1 MSVISMKQLLEAGV
15 HFGHQMRRW
24 DPRMKPYIFT
34 ERNNIYIIDLQQT
47 VKLVEVAYDIIRE
60 ISSNGGNVLFVGTKK
75 QAQESI
81 KNEAE
86 RCGMYYINYRW
97 LGGTLTNFDTIR
109 KRVKRLHE
117 LEEMENNKMFEVL
130 PKKEVISLK
139 REKEK
144 LKKVLTGIKD
154 MEKLPAAIFVVDPKK
169 EKIAVAEANKLSIPI
184 VAIVD
189 TNCNPEEI
197 DYVIPGNDDAIRA
210 VKLISSVIADAVI
223 EGKKSTIEKETEK
236 VKAENIYLTKQG
248 VMDGH

>member
-24 DPRMKPYIFT
+24 DPKMKPYIFT

-47 VKLVEVAYDIIRE
+47 VKLVEIAYDFIRE

-75 QAQESI
+75 QAQEAI

-86 RCGMYYINYRW
+86 RCGMFYINYRW
-97 LGGTLTNFDTIR
+97 LGGILTNFDTIR
-109 KRVKRLHE
+109 KRVKRFHE

-144 LKKVLTGIKD
+144 LEKILTGIKD
-154 MEKLPAAIFVVDPKK
+154 MVELPAAIFVVDPKK
-169 EKIAVAEANKLSIPI
+169 EKIAVAEAIKLSIPI

-210 VKLISSVIADAVI
+210 VKLISSVIADAVL
-223 EGKKSTIEKETEK
+223 EGKKSTIEK
-236 VKAENIYLTKQG
+236 
-248 VMDGH
+248 

>member
-47 VKLVEVAYDIIRE
+47 VKLVEIAYDFIRE
-60 ISSNGGNVLFVGTKK
+60 ISSNGGNILFVGTKK
-75 QAQESI
+75 QAQEAI

-86 RCGMYYINYRW
+86 RCGMFYINYRW
-97 LGGTLTNFDTIR
+97 LGGILTNFDTIR
-109 KRVKRLHE
+109 KRVKRFHE

-144 LKKVLTGIKD
+144 LEKILTGIKD
-154 MEKLPAAIFVVDPKK
+154 MEELPAAIFVVDPKK
-169 EKIAVAEANKLSIPI
+169 EKIAVAEAIKLSIPI

-210 VKLISSVIADAVI
+210 VKLISSVIADAVL
-223 EGKKSTIEKETEK
+223 EGKKLTI
-236 VKAENIYLTKQG
+236 VK
-248 VMDGH
+248 

>member
-1 MSVISMKQLLEAGV
+1 MSIISMKQLLEAGV

-34 ERNNIYIIDLQQT
+34 DRNNIYIIDLQQT
-47 VKLVEVAYDIIRE
+47 VKLIEVAYDIIRE

-117 LEEMENNKMFEVL
+117 LEEMENNKMFEIL

-154 MEKLPAAIFVVDPKK
+154 MKELPAAIFVVDPKK
-169 EKIAVAEANKLSIPI
+169 EKIAVAEAIKLSIPI

-236 VKAENIYLTKQG
+236 VKA
-248 VMDGH
+248 

>member
-24 DPRMKPYIFT
+24 DPKMKPYIFT
-34 ERNNIYIIDLQQT
+34 DRNNIYIIDLQQT
-47 VKLVEVAYDIIRE
+47 VKLVDVAYDFIRE
-60 ISSNGGNVLFVGTKK
+60 ISSDGGNILFVGTKK
-75 QAQESI
+75 QAQEAI

-86 RCGMYYINYRW
+86 RCDMFYINYRW
-97 LGGTLTNFDTIR
+97 LGGTLTNFNTIR
-109 KRVKRLHE
+109 KRVKRLYE
-117 LEEMENNKMFEVL
+117 LEGMENNKMFEVL

-144 LKKVLTGIKD
+144 LEKILIGIKE

-169 EKIAVAEANKLSIPI
+169 EKIAIAEANKLSIPI

-210 VKLISSVIADAVI
+210 IKLISSVIADAVI
-223 EGKKSTIEKETEK
+223 EGKKSTVEKENEM
-236 VKAENIYLTKQG
+236 VKA
-248 VMDGH
+248 

>member
-24 DPRMKPYIFT
+24 DPKMKPYIFT

-47 VKLVEVAYDIIRE
+47 VKLVEIAYDFIRE

-75 QAQESI
+75 QAQEAI

-86 RCGMYYINYRW
+86 RCGMFYINYRW
-97 LGGTLTNFDTIR
+97 LGGILTNFDTIR
-109 KRVKRLHE
+109 KRVKRFHE

-144 LKKVLTGIKD
+144 LEKILTGIKD
-154 MEKLPAAIFVVDPKK
+154 MEELPAAIFVVDPKK
-169 EKIAVAEANKLSIPI
+169 EKIAVAEAIKLSIPI

-210 VKLISSVIADAVI
+210 VKLISSVIADAVL
-223 EGKKSTIEKETEK
+223 EGKKLTI
-236 VKAENIYLTKQG
+236 VK
-248 VMDGH
+248 

>member
-1 MSVISMKQLLEAGV
+1 MSIISMKQLLEAGV

-34 ERNNIYIIDLQQT
+34 DRNNIYIIDLQQT

-169 EKIAVAEANKLSIPI
+169 EKIAVAEAIKLSIPI

-223 EGKKSTIEKETEK
+223 EGKKLTIEKEAEKEIEK
-236 VKAENIYLTKQG
+236 VKA
-248 VMDGH
+248 

>member
-1 MSVISMKQLLEAGV
+1 MSIISMKQLLEAGV

-34 ERNNIYIIDLQQT
+34 DRNNIYIIDLQQT

-117 LEEMENNKMFEVL
+117 LEEMENNKMFEIL

-154 MEKLPAAIFVVDPKK
+154 MKKLPAAIFVVDPKK
-169 EKIAVAEANKLSIPI
+169 EKIAVAEAIKLSIPI

-236 VKAENIYLTKQG
+236 VKA
-248 VMDGH
+248 

>member
-1 MSVISMKQLLEAGV
+1 
-15 HFGHQMRRW
+15 MRRW
-24 DPRMKPYIFT
+24 DPRMKSYIFT
-34 ERNNIYIIDLQQT
+34 DRNNIYIIDLQQT
-47 VKLVEVAYDIIRE
+47 VKLIEVAYDIIRE

-117 LEEMENNKMFEVL
+117 LEEMENNEMFEVL

-169 EKIAVAEANKLSIPI
+169 EKIAVAEAIKLSIPI

-223 EGKKSTIEKETEK
+223 EGKKSTIEKEIEK
-236 VKAENIYLTKQG
+236 VKA
-248 VMDGH
+248 

>member
-1 MSVISMKQLLEAGV
+1 MSIISMKQLLEAGV

-24 DPRMKPYIFT
+24 DPKMKPYIFT
-34 ERNNIYIIDLQQT
+34 DRNNIYIIDLQQT
-47 VKLVEVAYDIIRE
+47 VKLVEVAYDIVRE

-97 LGGTLTNFDTIR
+97 LGGTLTNFNTIR

-117 LEEMENNKMFEVL
+117 LEEMETNKMFEIL

-139 REKEK
+139 REKGK
-144 LKKVLTGIKD
+144 LEKVLTGIKD
-154 MEKLPAAIFVVDPKK
+154 MEELPAIIFVVDPKK
-169 EKIAVAEANKLSIPI
+169 ENIAVAEAIKLSIPI

-210 VKLISSVIADAVI
+210 VKLLSSVIADAVI
-223 EGKKSTIEKETEK
+223 EGKKSTIEKDAEK
-236 VKAENIYLTKQG
+236 VKA
-248 VMDGH
+248 

>member
-1 MSVISMKQLLEAGV
+1 MSIISMKQLLEAGV

-24 DPRMKPYIFT
+24 DPKMKPYIFT
-34 ERNNIYIIDLQQT
+34 DRNNIYIIDLQQT
-47 VKLVEVAYDIIRE
+47 VKLVEVAYDIVRE

-97 LGGTLTNFDTIR
+97 LGGTLTNFNTIR

-117 LEEMENNKMFEVL
+117 LEEMETNKMFEIL

-139 REKEK
+139 REKGK
-144 LKKVLTGIKD
+144 LEKVLTGIKD
-154 MEKLPAAIFVVDPKK
+154 MEELPAIIFVVDPKK
-169 EKIAVAEANKLSIPI
+169 ENIAVAEAIKLSIPI

-210 VKLISSVIADAVI
+210 VKLLSSVIADAVI

-236 VKAENIYLTKQG
+236 VKA
-248 VMDGH
+248 

>member
-1 MSVISMKQLLEAGV
+1 MKQLLEAGV

-34 ERNNIYIIDLQQT
+34 ERNNIYIVDLQQT
-47 VKLVEVAYDIIRE
+47 VKLVEVAYDFIRE

-86 RCGMYYINYRW
+86 RCDMYYINYRW

-117 LEEMENNKMFEVL
+117 LEEMDNNKMFEVL
-130 PKKEVISLK
+130 PKKEVISLR

-144 LKKVLTGIKD
+144 LEKILTGIKD
-154 MEKLPAAIFVVDPKK
+154 MEKLPDAIFVVDPKK
-169 EKIAVAEANKLSIPI
+169 EKIAVAEAIKLSIPI

-223 EGKKSTIEKETEK
+223 EGKKSTIEKETK
-236 VKAENIYLTKQG
+236 MVRA
-248 VMDGH
+248 

>member
-24 DPRMKPYIFT
+24 DPKMKPYIFT
-34 ERNNIYIIDLQQT
+34 DRNNIYIIDLQQT
-47 VKLVEVAYDIIRE
+47 VKLVEVAYDFIRE
-60 ISSNGGNVLFVGTKK
+60 ISSNSGNILFVGTKK

-86 RCGMYYINYRW
+86 RCGMFYINYRW
-97 LGGTLTNFDTIR
+97 LGGILTNFDTIR

-117 LEEMENNKMFEVL
+117 LEKMENDKMFEVL

-144 LKKVLTGIKD
+144 LEKILTGIKD
-154 MEKLPAAIFVVDPKK
+154 MEKLPAAIFIVDPKK
-169 EKIAVAEANKLSIPI
+169 EKIAVAEAIKLSIPI

-223 EGKKSTIEKETEK
+223 EGKKLTIEKETEI
-236 VKAENIYLTKQG
+236 VKA
-248 VMDGH
+248 

>member
-34 ERNNIYIIDLQQT
+34 DRNNIYIIDLQQT
-47 VKLVEVAYDIIRE
+47 VKLLEVAYDIIRE

-109 KRVKRLHE
+109 KRVKRLNE
-117 LEEMENNKMFEVL
+117 LEEMENNEMFEVL

-169 EKIAVAEANKLSIPI
+169 EKIAVAEAIKLSIPI

-236 VKAENIYLTKQG
+236 VKA
-248 VMDGH
+248 

>member
-24 DPRMKPYIFT
+24 DPKMKPYIFT

-47 VKLVEVAYDIIRE
+47 VKLVEIAYDFIRE
-60 ISSNGGNVLFVGTKK
+60 ISSNGGNILFVGTKK
-75 QAQESI
+75 QAQEAI

-86 RCGMYYINYRW
+86 RCGMFYINYRW
-97 LGGTLTNFDTIR
+97 LGGILTNFDTIR
-109 KRVKRLHE
+109 KRVKRFHE

-144 LKKVLTGIKD
+144 LEKILTGIKD
-154 MEKLPAAIFVVDPKK
+154 MEELPAAIFVVDPKK
-169 EKIAVAEANKLSIPI
+169 EKIAVAEAIKLSIPI

-210 VKLISSVIADAVI
+210 VKLISSVIADAVL
-223 EGKKSTIEKETEK
+223 EGKKLTI
-236 VKAENIYLTKQG
+236 VK
-248 VMDGH
+248 

>member
-1 MSVISMKQLLEAGV
+1 
-15 HFGHQMRRW
+15 
-24 DPRMKPYIFT
+24 MKPYIFT
-34 ERNNIYIIDLQQT
+34 DRNNIYIIDLQQT
-47 VKLVEVAYDIIRE
+47 VKLIEVAYGIVRE

-81 KNEAE
+81 RNEAE

-97 LGGTLTNFDTIR
+97 LGGTLTNFNTIR

-117 LEEMENNKMFEVL
+117 LEEMEDNKMFDIL

-139 REKEK
+139 REKGK
-144 LKKVLTGIKD
+144 LEKVLTGIKD
-154 MEKLPAAIFVVDPKK
+154 MEELPAVIFIVDPKK

-210 VKLISSVIADAVI
+210 VKLISSVVADAVI

-236 VKAENIYLTKQG
+236 VKA
-248 VMDGH
+248 

>member
-1 MSVISMKQLLEAGV
+1 MSIISMKQLLEAGV

-34 ERNNIYIIDLQQT
+34 DRNNIYIIDLQQT
-47 VKLVEVAYDIIRE
+47 VKLVEEAYNIIRE

-97 LGGTLTNFDTIR
+97 LGGTLTNFNTIR

-117 LEEMENNKMFEVL
+117 LGEMESNKMFEVL

-144 LKKVLTGIKD
+144 LEKVLTGIKD
-154 MEKLPAAIFVVDPKK
+154 MEKLPAVIFVVDPKK
-169 EKIAVAEANKLSIPI
+169 EKIAVAEAIKLSIPI

-210 VKLISSVIADAVI
+210 VKLLSSVMADAVI
-223 EGKKSTIEKETEK
+223 EGRKSTIEKETEM
-236 VKAENIYLTKQG
+236 VKA
-248 VMDGH
+248 

>member
-34 ERNNIYIIDLQQT
+34 DRNNIYIIDLQQT
-47 VKLVEVAYDIIRE
+47 VKLIDVAYDFIRE

-75 QAQESI
+75 QAQETI

-86 RCGMYYINYRW
+86 RCGMFYINYRW
-97 LGGTLTNFDTIR
+97 LGGTLTNFGTIR

-117 LEEMENNKMFEVL
+117 LEEMESTKMFEVL

-144 LKKVLTGIKD
+144 LEKILTGIKN

-197 DYVIPGNDDAIRA
+197 NYIVPGNDDAIRA
-210 VKLISSVIADAVI
+210 VKLISSVVADAVI
-223 EGKKSTIEKETEK
+223 EGKKSIVEKEITM
-236 VKAENIYLTKQG
+236 VKA
-248 VMDGH
+248 

>member
-1 MSVISMKQLLEAGV
+1 MKQLLEAGV

-34 ERNNIYIIDLQQT
+34 DRNNIYIIDLQQT

-109 KRVKRLHE
+109 KRVNRLHE
-117 LEEMENNKMFEVL
+117 LEEMENNKMFEIL

-154 MEKLPAAIFVVDPKK
+154 MKELPAAIFVVDPKK
-169 EKIAVAEANKLSIPI
+169 EKIAVAEAIKLSIPI

-223 EGKKSTIEKETEK
+223 EGKKSTMEKETEK
-236 VKAENIYLTKQG
+236 VKA
-248 VMDGH
+248 

>member
-1 MSVISMKQLLEAGV
+1 MSIISMKQLLEAGV

-34 ERNNIYIIDLQQT
+34 DRNNIYIIDLQQT

-97 LGGTLTNFDTIR
+97 LGGTLTNFNTIR

-144 LKKVLTGIKD
+144 LEKVLTGIKD

-169 EKIAVAEANKLSIPI
+169 EKIAVAEAIKLSIPI

-236 VKAENIYLTKQG
+236 VKA
-248 VMDGH
+248 

>member
-1 MSVISMKQLLEAGV
+1 MSIISMKQLLEAGV

-34 ERNNIYIIDLQQT
+34 DRNNIYIIDLQQT
-47 VKLVEVAYDIIRE
+47 VKLVEAAYNIIRE

-97 LGGTLTNFDTIR
+97 LGGTLTNFNTIR

-117 LEEMENNKMFEVL
+117 LEEMESNKMFEVL

-169 EKIAVAEANKLSIPI
+169 EKIAVAEAIKLSIPI

-210 VKLISSVIADAVI
+210 VKLLSSVMADAVI
-223 EGKKSTIEKETEK
+223 EGRKSTIEKETEM
-236 VKAENIYLTKQG
+236 VKA
-248 VMDGH
+248 

>member
-1 MSVISMKQLLEAGV
+1 MSIISMKQLLEAGV

-24 DPRMKPYIFT
+24 DPKMKPYIFT
-34 ERNNIYIIDLQQT
+34 DRNNIYIIDLQQT
-47 VKLVEVAYDIIRE
+47 VKLVEAAYDIVRE

-97 LGGTLTNFDTIR
+97 LGGTLTNFNTIR

-117 LEEMENNKMFEVL
+117 LEEMETNKMFEIL

-139 REKEK
+139 REKGK
-144 LKKVLTGIKD
+144 LEKVLTGIKD
-154 MEKLPAAIFVVDPKK
+154 MEELPAVIFVVDPKK
-169 EKIAVAEANKLSIPI
+169 EKIAVAEAIKLSIPI

-210 VKLISSVIADAVI
+210 VKLLSSVIADAVI

-236 VKAENIYLTKQG
+236 VKA
-248 VMDGH
+248 

>member
-47 VKLVEVAYDIIRE
+47 VKLIEVAYNVIRE

-154 MEKLPAAIFVVDPKK
+154 MKELPAAIFVVDPKK

-210 VKLISSVIADAVI
+210 VKLISSVIANAVI

-236 VKAENIYLTKQG
+236 IEA
-248 VMDGH
+248 

>member
-34 ERNNIYIIDLQQT
+34 DRNNIYIIDLQQT
-47 VKLVEVAYDIIRE
+47 VKLIEVAYNIIRE

-81 KNEAE
+81 KNESE

-97 LGGTLTNFDTIR
+97 LGGTLTNFGTIR

-117 LEEMENNKMFEVL
+117 LEEMEDNKMFEVL

-154 MEKLPAAIFVVDPKK
+154 MEKLPDAIFVVDPKK
-169 EKIAVAEANKLSIPI
+169 EKIAVAEAVKLSIPI

-236 VKAENIYLTKQG
+236 VKA
-248 VMDGH
+248 